1 MADGILT
8 SHTLDQSF
16 ESLITINR
24 LKIIYMLSNHYNSLG
39 LEICQ
44 NKTWVTTHNYDDLS
58 NIKGNIKG
66 MSWFQLSVSIIKQS
80 NTCQR
85 V

>member
-1 MADGILT
+1 MP
-8 SHTLDQSF
+8 
-16 ESLITINR
+16 
-24 LKIIYMLSNHYNSLG
+24 K
-39 LEICQ
+39 Q
-44 NKTWVTTHNYDDLS
+44 NMSDNDDLS

-80 NTCQR
+80 NTCQQ